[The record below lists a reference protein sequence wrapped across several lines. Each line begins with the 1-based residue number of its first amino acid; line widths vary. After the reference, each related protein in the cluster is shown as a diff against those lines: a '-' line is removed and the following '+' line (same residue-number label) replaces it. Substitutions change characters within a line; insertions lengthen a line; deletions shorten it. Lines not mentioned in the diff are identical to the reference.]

1 MGEWR
6 NCEEEWGVY
15 IVGGGGGVE
24 KEYIEERENRDFN
37 LAVDS

>member
-1 MGEWR
+1 MGSIYS
-6 NCEEEWGVY
+6 GS
-15 IVGGGGGVE
+15 GGGVE